1 MNSILYIT
9 FVCIF
14 LVSLSTTYI
23 SQSLWASSCCGGG
36 SSSSKA
42 SKHAAQTKA
51 KVNNENRNT
60 IKDPVCGMEVD
71 TIKKAPSK
79 KYKGKVY
86 YFCSKGCKKTF
97 KKDPASYTLTEVSL
111 HDEEQTTMNEAKP

>member
-1 MNSILYIT
+1 MNSILRIT
-9 FVCIF
+9 LVCIF
-14 LVSLSTTYI
+14 IVSLSTTYI
-23 SQSLWASSCCGGG
+23 SKSLWASSCCG
-36 SSSSKA
+36 SSKA

-51 KVNNENRNT
+51 NVNNENRNT

-71 TIKKAPSK
+71 TIKKAPST

-97 KKDPASYTLTEVSL
+97 KKDPASYTLTEVSQY
-111 HDEEQTTMNEAKP
+111 DEEQTTTNETKP